1 MPGYRRGALP
11 ERIERLLDSAEIRS
25 FLPRAAEEAIAF
37 AHKHLTRESII
48 EGVRR
53 EDRWSVP
60 LVAIREAL
68 MNAIVHADYAQQG
81 RPSELLCLMT
91 ESRSRIPAFCH

>member
-1 MPGYRRGALP
+1 MLRCVDIVAGAIGSVWL
-11 ERIERLLDSAEIRS
+11 
-25 FLPRAAEEAIAF
+25 
-37 AHKHLTRESII
+37 AHFNIPQQF

-68 MNAIVHADYAQQG
+68 MNAIVHAAYAQQG
-81 RPSELLCLMT
+81 AAIRVALFDDRIEIENPGLLPFSLTMRTLCKVSPSCG
-91 ESRSRIPAFCH
+91 IA